1 MAHIEVVGEDKIV
14 HVVHEV
20 GGHTYTMNVQDIPP
34 SDIEYI
40 RRTFGESLDLV
51 YGRAV
56 SNASSSLVNLVHH
69 TIII

>member
-1 MAHIEVVGEDKIV
+1 MARIETVGEEKIV
-14 HVVHEV
+14 HVFHEI

-34 SDIEYI
+34 SYRDYVM
-40 RRTFGESLDLV
+40 RTFGESLDLV

-56 SNASSSLVNLVHH
+56 SNASSSLVNIVYD